1 MSQNTSDGISYA
13 EGQWHYGSNAC
24 NEIPVSDNQGELH
37 MTSFMGMGFG
47 QLERQFDLKR
57 MSQEQAADYLWR
69 RFVAP
74 LER

>member
-1 MSQNTSDGISYA
+1 
-13 EGQWHYGSNAC
+13 
-24 NEIPVSDNQGELH
+24 
-37 MTSFMGMGFG
+37 MTSLMGVGFG